1 MNDHVEGTAAPKK
14 ASVADMKK
22 GVLAGR
28 RLFERIEEA
37 FTDLVKVWGGG
48 LSMGMMTKNEHD
60 HLVNDTEALRSMT
73 LSLHCRGTAIA
84 QRNKADGA
92 LPRSGGV
99 GVLGGPG
106 R

>member
-1 MNDHVEGTAAPKK
+1 MNDQVEGTAAPKK
-14 ASVADMKK
+14 ASIAEMEK

-37 FTDLVKVWGGG
+37 YLDLVKVWGGG
-48 LSMGMMTKNEHD
+48 LKMGMMTKNEHD

-84 QRNKADGA
+84 QRNKADGPIA
-92 LPRSGGV
+92 
-99 GVLGGPG
+99 LGGPG